1 MRSQRSMNRIQG
13 IGEPEVGK
21 GIFDFT
27 KFELKF
33 CCSKFRLQTT
43 VVMKLRLLKKKF
55 VLRQTENK
63 PERHTERKLPSSGS
77 LTKHL

>member
-21 GIFDFT
+21 DIFDFT

-33 CCSKFRLQTT
+33 YCSKFRLQTT
-43 VVMKLRLLKKKF
+43 VVMKLRLLKKKLF
-55 VLRQTENK
+55 
-63 PERHTERKLPSSGS
+63 
-77 LTKHL
+77 